1 MTHQILEKLFG
12 GASRVKIMK
21 LFLFNPE
28 MIFDKKDVLHRAKI
42 TSIHFNKEIRLLSDI
57 GMIKKKVFSKDGR
70 KTPGFHLDVNFG
82 FLKHLKNLLIN
93 NEPLQ
98 HADIVRR
105 IGKNGKIKLIVIS
118 GVFIQNDDARL
129 DLLIVGDEMRE
140 RGLKSTI
147 ETMESEIGKELRYSN
162 LSSEDFKY
170 RLGIGDRLVRDV
182 LDMPHEVIIDRIG
195 L

>member
-12 GASRVKIMK
+12 GAARVKIMK

-28 MIFDKKDVLHRAKI
+28 IIFDKKGILQRSKV
-42 TSIHFNKEIRLLSDI
+42 TPVHFNKEIHLLSDI
-57 GMIKKKVFSKDGR
+57 GMIKKKMFLKEGK
-70 KTPGFHLDVNFG
+70 KTAGFYLDVNFG

-98 HADIVRR
+98 HNDIVRR
-105 IGKNGKIKLIVIS
+105 IGKNGKIKLIIIS

-129 DLLIVGDEMRE
+129 DLLIVGDDIKD
-140 RGLKSTI
+140 RGLKNTI
-147 ETMESEIGKELRYSN
+147 ATMESEIGKELRYSN

-170 RLGIGDRLVRDV
+170 RFGIGDRLVRDV
-182 LDMPHEVIIDRIG
+182 FDMPHEVIIDRIG

>member
-12 GASRVKIMK
+12 SAARVKIMK

-28 MIFDKKDVLHRAKI
+28 FAFDRKDILQKTKI
-42 TSIHFNKEIRLLSDI
+42 NSSHSNKELHLLTDI
-57 GMIKKKVFSKDGR
+57 GLIKKRVVHKEGKKS
-70 KTPGFHLDVNFG
+70 PGYILNSDFG

-98 HADIVRR
+98 HGDINRR
-105 IGKNGKIKLIVIS
+105 IGKTGKIKLIVIS

-129 DLLIVGDEMRE
+129 DILIVGDEIRD
-140 RGLKSTI
+140 RVLKTTI
-147 ETMESEIGKELRYSN
+147 STMESEIGKELRYST
-162 LSSEDFKY
+162 LTSEDFKY
-170 RLGIGDRLVRDV
+170 RHGIGDRLVRDV
-182 LDMPHEVIIDRIG
+182 LDMPHEVIVDRIG